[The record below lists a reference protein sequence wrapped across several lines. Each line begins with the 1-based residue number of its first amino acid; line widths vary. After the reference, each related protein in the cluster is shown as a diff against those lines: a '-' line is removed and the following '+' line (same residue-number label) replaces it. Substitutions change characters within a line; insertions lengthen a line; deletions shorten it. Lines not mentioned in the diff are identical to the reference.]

1 MFWRTSAILLFPGL
15 GQSFSLSGFFPPN
28 QPIIKQTCYQKT
40 CNRPQQRSDDF
51 VYCPCHGV
59 NPFKNALATKW
70 MSTLKGKQIIL
81 TPKDTIWL
89 AAIPLTIALIKG
101 ETVLMAKIVIAT
113 LLR

>member
-1 MFWRTSAILLFPGL
+1 
-15 GQSFSLSGFFPPN
+15 
-28 QPIIKQTCYQKT
+28 
-40 CNRPQQRSDDF
+40 
-51 VYCPCHGV
+51 
-59 NPFKNALATKW
+59 